1 MKTRKIARK
10 IISCLVLINFLSYGI
25 PVYAQ
30 DESLSQ
36 ENSSGLKAES
46 SLYGQRWTG
55 WRRPW
60 PDRPN

>member
-1 MKTRKIARK
+1 MKIRKIARK

-36 ENSSGLKAES
+36 ENSSGLKA
-46 SLYGQRWTG
+46 
-55 WRRPW
+55 
-60 PDRPN
+60 